1 MNGPIDSNV
10 YPPNS
15 TREVREGAAPTDR
28 ADPMRSM
35 EMLLAHMLKIEASDL
50 YVTAASPPVFR
61 VSGVG
66 HPGKI
71 ALDAAFI
78 ERMAEAMMTEPQRQE
93 FRGCHEMNLAISRG
107 EGRFRV
113 NVFRQ
118 RGSVGMVVRLV
129 RTRIKTLAEL
139 EYPKTMADIAMSK
152 RGLVLVV
159 GATGSGKSTAL
170 AAMLDHRNSTETG
183 HIITVEDPVEFIH
196 PHKKCIVTQREV
208 GTDTL
213 SYASALKNTLRQA
226 PDVILIGEI
235 RDAETMEAA
244 LAFAETGHLCL
255 STLHANNAD
264 QAMERIMTFFPAER
278 HTEIGLQLS
287 LNLRAVVSQR
297 LVPKANG
304 GRAACL
310 EIMLDTPRI
319 KDLIK
324 KRDIGALKDAMRQSM
339 VEGCRTFDSSLLELF
354 VEGRIT
360 QADAVRVA
368 DSPNNLRL
376 DIERHL
382 GNRTNNDA
390 PLQLLN
396 VPPVPKR
403 PVR

>member
-1 MNGPIDSNV
+1 MNAAIQS
-10 YPPNS
+10 PPS
-15 TREVREGAAPTDR
+15 IRDARDGREPVAATTER

-50 YVTAASPPVFR
+50 YITADSPPVFR

-66 HPGKI
+66 HPGKV
-71 ALDAAFI
+71 ALDGAFI
-78 ERMAEAMMTEPQRQE
+78 SRMAEAMMTEPQRQE
-93 FRGCHEMNLAISRG
+93 FRESHEMNLAITRG
-107 EGRFRV
+107 DGRFRM
-113 NVFRQ
+113 NAFRQ

-129 RTRIKTLAEL
+129 RTRIKTLREL

-183 HIITVEDPVEFIH
+183 HIITVEDPVEFLH

-264 QAMERIMTFFPAER
+264 QALERIMTFFPSER
-278 HTEIGLQLS
+278 HAEIGLQLS
-287 LNLRAVVSQR
+287 LNLRAIVSQR
-297 LVPKANG
+297 LVPKPTG

-324 KRDIGALKDAMRQSM
+324 KRDIDAIKDAMRQSL
-339 VEGCRTFDSSLLELF
+339 VEGCRTFDASLLELF
-354 VEGRIT
+354 AAGSIT
-360 QADAVRVA
+360 QAEAIRVA

-382 GNRTNNDA
+382 GNRANNDA

-396 VPPVPKR
+396 VPPPAKR
-403 PVR
+403 PQR